1 MKQYDFHGSIP
12 IDQIGK
18 ELRAIAMRRENF
30 KILTGYGS
38 TSGVS
43 RSKDAALKSLKNMRA
58 QGIIKAYL
66 PAEKCTELLSHGD
79 PYLEIKQRYKDVLSQ
94 DRDARI
100 GNDGIIFVFV
110 K

>member
-1 MKQYDFHGSIP
+1 MRQYDFHGSVP
-12 IDQIGK
+12 IDTIGK
-18 ELRAIAMRRENF
+18 ELRNIALRKENF

-43 RSKDAALKSLKNMRA
+43 KSKDAALRSLRNMKS
-58 QGIIKAYL
+58 QGLIKGYL

-79 PYLEIKQRYKDVLSQ
+79 PYLEIKQRYKDILSS